1 MSVFGGEEE
10 GGVAVIVGGIDVR
23 LVFDEEFG
31 DVEASFFAGG
41 DEGRVFRPAF
51 GVDVSALGEGF
62 FDGV

>member
-1 MSVFGGEEE
+1 
-10 GGVAVIVGGIDVR
+10 